1 MKNIFIG
8 FIVLGFLA
16 ILAKLFVQ
24 IILLYN
30 AVEETVEVTQYAP
43 HIIETPPGIDFSD
56 TMVFYNDSL

>member
-16 ILAKLFVQ
+16 ILAKLF
-24 IILLYN
+24 YN

-43 HIIETPPGIDFSD
+43 HIMETSPGIDFSD